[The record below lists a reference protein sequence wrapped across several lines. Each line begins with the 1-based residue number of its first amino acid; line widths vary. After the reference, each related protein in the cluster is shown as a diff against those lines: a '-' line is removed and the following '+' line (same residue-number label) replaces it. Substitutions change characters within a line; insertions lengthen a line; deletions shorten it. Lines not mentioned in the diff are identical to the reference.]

1 MTADSSTFRIAITG
15 STGLVG
21 SALVQAFQQAGH
33 RVTRLVRTAEQAKA
47 LPNAA
52 LWKPSTQ
59 PTDPSPLEGA
69 DIVIHLAGENIA
81 SRWTEKKKRAIRE
94 SRVQGTSALALA
106 IAHMT
111 SPPRTLLCASAVG
124 FYGNRGDERL
134 DESSSQGPPDQFL
147 PGVVRAW
154 EHACNPAREAG
165 VRIVNLRFGLI
176 LSPQGGALGKM
187 LLPFKLGLGGVLG
200 SGRQWWSWIA
210 MPDVIRAVDFA
221 MRDERLSGPVN
232 VVSPEPVTN
241 RDFTKTLGKVLGRP
255 TIFPVPAFAARLAFG
270 RQMADETL
278 LSSTHVTPAALH
290 AVGFEFTASN
300 LLIALKAMLR

>member
-1 MTADSSTFRIAITG
+1 MTADSSTLRIAITG

-21 SALVQAFQQAGH
+21 SALVEAFEYAGH
-33 RVTRLVRTAEQAKA
+33 RVTRLVRTAEQVKT

-52 LWKPSTQ
+52 LWNPDGEPIDT
-59 PTDPSPLEGA
+59 SPLEGT

-81 SRWTEKKKRAIRE
+81 SRWTEKKQHAIRD
-94 SRVQGTSALALA
+94 SRVRGTSALASA
-106 IAHMT
+106 IARMAA
-111 SPPRTLLCASAVG
+111 PPRAMLCASAVG
-124 FYGNRGDERL
+124 YYGHRGDERL
-134 DESSSQGPPDQFL
+134 DESSSQGPADQFL

-154 EHACNPAREAG
+154 EDACSPAREAG

-187 LLPFKLGLGGVLG
+187 LLPFKLGLGGVIG

-210 MPDVIRAVDFA
+210 LQDVVGVVNFA
-221 MRDERLSGPVN
+221 MRDERLHGPVN

-241 RDFTKTLGKVLGRP
+241 RDFTKTLGQVLKRP

-270 RQMADETL
+270 RPMADETL
-278 LSSTHVTPAALH
+278 LSSARVMPAALL
-290 AVGFEFTASN
+290 AADFEFAASD
-300 LLIALKAMLR
+300 LADALKEMLG